1 MGQEKSMKLNKVR
14 TDEFLKSLDDRASKK
29 NALVYQAIIVSLL
42 IHIFILFVTQ
52 MLTQDNRMA
61 KDEVN
66 FMPLE
71 MDMVEEQAIEEREVP
86 LQQESQAASAELRN
100 LVANE
105 LSERSS
111 SARSY
116 RGMTKEQIDEQVYN
130 DLKNMEA
137 EEFARL
143 QSGRLDDPS
152 VSSNKPAK
160 TESPQKPSDYDWY
173 KEKQKSGSN
182 NTSYQGNVTASY
194 SMGSR
199 SNLRNPTP
207 TYRCKVPGKVVMKV
221 TINSMGS
228 VSDVVIDQSKSTL
241 DECLRT
247 ESEKYARLWKFDAP
261 SNAPKKFE
269 GSITFTFSAQ

>member
-1 MGQEKSMKLNKVR
+1 
-14 TDEFLKSLDDRASKK
+14 
-29 NALVYQAIIVSLL
+29 
-42 IHIFILFVTQ
+42 
-52 MLTQDNRMA
+52 
-61 KDEVN
+61 
-66 FMPLE
+66 
-71 MDMVEEQAIEEREVP
+71 
-86 LQQESQAASAELRN
+86 
-100 LVANE
+100 
-105 LSERSS
+105 
-111 SARSY
+111 
-116 RGMTKEQIDEQVYN
+116 
-130 DLKNMEA
+130 MEA

-143 QSGRLDDPS
+143 QSGRPDDPS